1 MIVQRKK
8 LKIRIC
14 LFQWK
19 GKNTILEITSKRF
32 ITSKFDHQMSKYWK
46 RIGAHI
52 FDATNKFDRL
62 KNWVPDCSAQDR
74 ISAETFRK
82 TNGKE
87 SFVHK
92 VFGKTSALQPKTT
105 QPSELYKAEAVH
117 SFSGQSSLGVPG
129 VRWQPQIL
137 AHHLTLSQTGGTD
150 YAPTS
155 LLAPPDFQIFRRPWF

>member
-1 MIVQRKK
+1 MPPITTSPTVCANPIKVIMIFPIGPWEEY
-8 LKIRIC
+8 IRWGQV
-14 LFQWK
+14 FP
-19 GKNTILEITSKRF
+19 GKN
-32 ITSKFDHQMSKYWK
+32 
-46 RIGAHI
+46 
-52 FDATNKFDRL
+52 
-62 KNWVPDCSAQDR
+62 AQKKSSENQWQG
-74 ISAETFRK
+74 II
-82 TNGKE
+82 
-87 SFVHK
+87 VHK